1 MLSKTKTHINAHYH
15 ITQDARDKEKILK
28 ASRQREIGHIQRIC
42 HVHTIS
48 LVRAALG
55 GGRWSDA
62 FHIRRREGL
71 HPGILYPAKLS
82 GRYIAQIV
90 NSLLENL
97 TALYVKT
104 PPFSLV

>member
-48 LVRAALG
+48 LVRAALAG
-55 GGRWSDA
+55 AGGRASV
-62 FHIRRREGL
+62 E
-71 HPGILYPAKLS
+71 
-82 GRYIAQIV
+82 
-90 NSLLENL
+90 
-97 TALYVKT
+97 
-104 PPFSLV
+104 